1 MHFIDSNT
9 QKRYFRKTISGDKN
23 KYYFSLDGTL
33 FVDGTAQMEE
43 FNYFV
48 EKDEILNEKDEIK
61 KTPDYVNFI
70 QKAPYQRVELTKQD
84 LGKMICKP

>member
-1 MHFIDSNT
+1 
-9 QKRYFRKTISGDKN
+9 
-23 KYYFSLDGTL
+23 
-33 FVDGTAQMEE
+33 MEE